1 MDIYAIVSSGFAAVY
16 DYVLAHTLF
25 CLVPAFFIAGAMA
38 ALIPKDL
45 LLPYLGKNS
54 PKHVAYPLSVASG
67 LLLAVCSC
75 TVLPLF
81 AGIKKGGAG
90 IGPAIAFLYT
100 APATNIVAILYTGSL
115 IGWDVAAARIFLSV
129 LFAVSI
135 GLIIS
140 KMFHEEEGAQ
150 AADTFVRSSERHDI
164 KRLVYL
170 FSVLIGI
177 LLVGTRVSV
186 PWVKYAIVLLLIGV
200 SAAIARKLF
209 IKEEIESW
217 MRETWGFAKTIAPL
231 LLVGVFVSGM
241 VKVLVPQEFVT
252 TYMGSN
258 SLTALIIPVLF
269 GVLVYFPTLV
279 EVPMA
284 KVFLGL
290 GMGKGPLMA
299 YLLAD
304 PVLSLPSILVVS
316 KIMGTKR
323 TVVYVALIIVFTVFG
338 GYLFG
343 ALSSR

>member
-1 MDIYAIVSSGFAAVY
+1 MDIYAIASSGFAAVY

-54 PKHVAYPLSVASG
+54 PKHIAYPLSVASG

-135 GLIIS
+135 GMIIS
-140 KMFHEEEGAQ
+140 KMFHEDEATQ
-150 AADTFVRSSERHDI
+150 DTDTFIRSENSHDVR
-164 KRLVYL
+164 RLVYL

-177 LLVGTRVSV
+177 LLVGTRVNV
-186 PWVKYAIVLLLIGV
+186 PWVKYVIVLLLIGMSIV
-200 SAAIARKLF
+200 IARKFF
-209 IKEEIESW
+209 IKEEIKSW
-217 MRETWGFAKTIAPL
+217 MNETWGFTKTISPL
-231 LLVGVFVSGM
+231 LLGGVFVSGM
-241 VKVLVPQEFVT
+241 VKVLLPQEFVT
-252 TYMGSN
+252 TYVGSN
-258 SLTALIIPVLF
+258 SFTALLIPVVF

-284 KVFLGL
+284 KTFLDL

-299 YLLAD
+299 YLLSD

-323 TVVYVALIIVFTVFG
+323 TVAYVALIIVLTVFG

-343 ALSSR
+343 LLQG

>member
-1 MDIYAIVSSGFAAVY
+1 MDISAIVSSGFAAVY
-16 DYVLAHTLF
+16 DYVFAHTLF

-45 LLPYLGKNS
+45 LLPYLGKDS
-54 PKHVAYPLSVASG
+54 PKHIAYPLSVASG

-115 IGWDVAAARIFLSV
+115 IGWDVAAARIFLSI

-135 GLIIS
+135 GMIIS
-140 KMFHEEEGAQ
+140 KMFHEQEEPPAVDAFARG
-150 AADTFVRSSERHDI
+150 SEKHDI
-164 KRLVYL
+164 RRLIYL
-170 FSVLIGI
+170 FSILVGI
-177 LLVGTRVSV
+177 LLVGTRLST
-186 PWVKYAIVLLLIGV
+186 PSVKYTIVLLLIGA
-200 SAAIARKLF
+200 SALVAKKFF
-209 IKEEIESW
+209 IREEVESW

-241 VKVLVPQEFVT
+241 IKVLLPQEFVT
-252 TYMGSN
+252 DYVGTN
-258 SLTALIIPVLF
+258 TFTALLIPVIF

-284 KVFLGL
+284 RTFLDL

-299 YLLAD
+299 YLLSD
-304 PVLSLPSILVVS
+304 PVLSLPSILVVR
-316 KIMGTKR
+316 KIMGNKR
-323 TVVYVALIIVFTVFG
+323 TTAYVLLIIVFTLCG

-343 ALSSR
+343 LIK